1 LKVFD
6 SSSDEDCMIT
16 EVQEPVAPV
25 FVQPPRPITNYPET
39 QRQPTI
45 PQNYTRNNL
54 PETQRQPTDPQD
66 YTRNNL
72 PVNRPQ
78 QNQQPTVN
86 VGETPAC

>member
-1 LKVFD
+1 L
-6 SSSDEDCMIT
+6 IT

-54 PETQRQPTDPQD
+54 PETQRQPTDPINRGVMSEKHQYLQKYHVSK
-66 YTRNNL
+66 YT
-72 PVNRPQ
+72 V
-78 QNQQPTVN
+78 
-86 VGETPAC
+86 